1 MLFPK
6 EPEPLM
12 TNFDLLKGSDARL
25 WDLIELRTKP
35 DADTDQIDRRIW
47 DLFGERW
54 AIMFTDLS
62 GFSRHAAKFGI
73 THFLQIIH
81 EKKKMLLPIVAA
93 HDGILLKVEA
103 DSFLLILR
111 RPRPALQCAIE
122 MQRRCQLT
130 NERRLPEEQIVLCLG
145 IGYGDVLRVG
155 DHDVWGRE
163 VNAASKLGEDTAG
176 PNEILV
182 TGAAQA
188 ELGAITGVRY
198 ELIDDKIPGSDVNYR
213 CLYL

>member
-1 MLFPK
+1 
-6 EPEPLM
+6 M
-12 TNFDLLKGSDARL
+12 TNYDLLKGSDARL

-35 DADTDQIDRRIW
+35 DADTDAVDRRIW

-103 DSFLLILR
+103 DSFLLIFR
-111 RPRPALQCAIE
+111 RPDRALQCAIE

-130 NERRLPEEQIVLCLG
+130 NERRLPEEQIILCLG

>member
-1 MLFPK
+1 
-6 EPEPLM
+6 M
-12 TNFDLLKGSDARL
+12 TNYDLLKGSDARL

-35 DADTDQIDRRIW
+35 DADTDAIDRRIW

-103 DSFLLILR
+103 DSFLLIFR
-111 RPRPALQCAIE
+111 RADRALQCAIE

-188 ELGAITGVRY
+188 EMGAITSVRY

>member
-1 MLFPK
+1 
-6 EPEPLM
+6 M
-12 TNFDLLKGSDARL
+12 TNYDLLKGSDARL

-35 DADTDQIDRRIW
+35 DADTDAIDRRIW

-103 DSFLLILR
+103 DSFLIIFR
-111 RPRPALQCAIE
+111 RPDRALQCAIE

>member
-1 MLFPK
+1 
-6 EPEPLM
+6 M
-12 TNFDLLKGSDARL
+12 TNYDLLKGGDARL

-35 DADTDQIDRRIW
+35 DADTDAIDRRIW

-103 DSFLLILR
+103 DSFLLIFR
-111 RPRPALQCAIE
+111 RPDRALQCAIE

>member
-1 MLFPK
+1 
-6 EPEPLM
+6 M
-12 TNFDLLKGSDARL
+12 TNYDLLKGSDARL
-25 WDLIELRTKP
+25 WDLIELRTKA
-35 DADTDQIDRRIW
+35 DADTDAIDRRIW

-62 GFSRHAAKFGI
+62 GFSRQAAKFGI

-103 DSFLLILR
+103 DSFLLIFR
-111 RPRPALQCAIE
+111 KPDRALQCAIE

-130 NERRLPEEQIVLCLG
+130 NERRLPEEQIILCLG

-188 ELGAITGVRY
+188 EMGAITSVRY